1 MKMLTPLMVVALGV
15 TTLTLFAQAPDGE
28 PPFGP
33 PPGGPAGGG
42 RRPMPPLVA
51 ALDTNKDG
59 KIDATEIANAPAA
72 LATLDKN
79 KDGKLTSDE
88 LEPPRPEGAPADFGG
103 DRPRFVSPLMAALDV
118 NKDGIISAEEI
129 ANASAAL
136 KTLDKNKDGELSRDE
151 FMGMPPRGDRRGFG
165 PGGPGP
171 RDGGPGF
178 DGNPPPPPEQ

>member
-1 MKMLTPLMVVALGV
+1 MKISIPLTIVALGV
-15 TTLTLFAQAPDGE
+15 TSVTLFAQALDGDR
-28 PPFGP
+28 PFGP
-33 PPGGPAGGG
+33 PPGGPRGA
-42 RRPMPPLVA
+42 RAMPPIIA

-59 KIDATEIANAPAA
+59 KIDAAEIANAPAA

-88 LEPPRPEGAPADFGG
+88 LQPPRPEGAPADFGG
-103 DRPRFVSPLMAALDV
+103 DRARFVPPIIAALDA

-136 KTLDKNKDGELSRDE
+136 KTLDKNKDGELTRDE
-151 FMGMPPRGDRRGFG
+151 FMGMPPRGGRGGFG
-165 PGGPGP
+165 GGGPGP
-171 RDGGPGF
+171 RDGGPGL